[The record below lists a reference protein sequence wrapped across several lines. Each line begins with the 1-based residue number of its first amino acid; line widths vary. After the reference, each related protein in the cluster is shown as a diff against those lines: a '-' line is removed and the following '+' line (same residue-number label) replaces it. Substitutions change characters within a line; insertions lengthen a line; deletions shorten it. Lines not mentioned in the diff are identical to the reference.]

1 MTKKT
6 DREIDQIVD
15 TLVGDHE
22 VAETL
27 KAKLHDAPLPAEKA
41 EGAEAEQGEPDR
53 ADDADDL
60 WENLPI

>member
-27 KAKLHDAPLPAEKA
+27 KAKLHDTPLPAEKA
-41 EGAEAEQGEPDR
+41 ERADPEQGEPDR
-53 ADDADDL
+53 ADGADDL
-60 WENLPI
+60 WDNLPI